1 MLPTGDRK
9 DAGPGVDWRAELVYP
24 GLRRGEKLR
33 RETSLPPR
41 AAIEARDGTPL
52 AKGPDRVSDLGPL
65 ASDLAGTIGPAP
77 PRPAPPSSRRAACPR
92 ARPSA

>member
-1 MLPTGDRK
+1 MGERK
-9 DAGPGVDWRAELVYP
+9 DAGPGIDWRAELVYP

-41 AAIEARDGTPL
+41 ATIEARDGTPL
-52 AKGPDRVSDLGPL
+52 AKGPDRVSDLGPI
-65 ASDLAGTIGPAP
+65 ASRSRRHDRARRR
-77 PRPAPPSSRRAACPR
+77 RPARPSSRRAACPT